1 MAPPGIVADTD
12 YLVVESTYGN
22 RQRPAGDPMAV
33 LGQVICDTAAR
44 GGGVIPAF
52 AVGRAKAL
60 LYYLPLLKA
69 SSAIPAS
76 LPIFVDSQSFNLLA
90 RTRVIDKVALPLFCA
105 RCSVTDGAKRT
116 DTARAM

>member
-12 YLVVESTYGN
+12 YLMVELTYGN

-76 LPIFVDSQSFNLLA
+76 LPIFVDSQSF
-90 RTRVIDKVALPLFCA
+90 RVSEFQF
-105 RCSVTDGAKRT
+105 
-116 DTARAM
+116 ARAEPRYRQGRLAAVLCQVLGHRGR